1 MKTYLQL
8 VNNVLKALREDQ
20 TTDVNADA
28 YIELVGKFVNDAK
41 QQVEDSWDWSA
52 YNEVRTTT
60 IAAGTDFFVLDNTDN
75 RVKLEMVSIT
85 DPTAGTNSLLV
96 EIPRKVILLRSFTS
110 TEGAAGIPTNY
121 ANNGV
126 DANGDALISV
136 SPPALTASNVMVSG
150 WFRPTDLVSNAD
162 TLSIPYAPVQD
173 LAVAMAV
180 REGGESAGQTS
191 AEYFEIAKRSLS
203 DAIAYDSA
211 RNGEETDW
219 HVDYTPYG
227 RL

>member
-8 VNNVLKALREDQ
+8 VNNVLTALREAQ
-20 TTDVNADA
+20 TTDVNGDA
-28 YIELVGKFVNDAK
+28 YTELVGKFVNDAK

-52 YNEVRTTT
+52 YNEVRTAT
-60 IAAGTDFFVLDNTDN
+60 IAAGTDFFVLANTDN

-136 SPPALTASNVMVSG
+136 SPSCLAASNVMVSG

-219 HVDYTPYG
+219 HVDHTPYG

>member
-20 TTDVNADA
+20 TTDVNADG

-52 YNEVRTTT
+52 YNEVRTST
-60 IAAGTDFFVLDNTDN
+60 IAGGADFFVLAGTDN

-110 TEGAAGIPTNY
+110 TEGAAGIPTSY

-136 SPPALTASNVMVSG
+136 SPASLTASNVMVSG

>member
-52 YNEVRTTT
+52 YNEVRTST
-60 IAAGTDFFVLDNTDN
+60 IAGGADFFVLAGTDN

>member
-8 VNNVLKALREDQ
+8 VNNVLTALREDQ
-20 TTDVNADA
+20 TTDVNANA
-28 YIELVGKFVNDAK
+28 YTELVGKFVNDAK

-52 YNEVRTTT
+52 YNEVRTST
-60 IAAGTDFFVLDNTDN
+60 IAGGTDFFVLTGTDN
-75 RVKLEMVSIT
+75 RVKLEMVAIESA
-85 DPTAGTNSLLV
+85 AGTNSLLV

-110 TEGAAGIPTNY
+110 TTGAAGIPTNY

-136 SPPALTASNVMVSG
+136 SPPCLTACSVMVSG

-180 REGGESAGQTS
+180 REGGESTGQTS

-219 HVDYTPYG
+219 HVDHTPYG

>member
-8 VNNVLKALREDQ
+8 VNNVLTALRESQ
-20 TTDVNADA
+20 TTDVNGSS
-28 YIELVGKFVNDAK
+28 YTELVGKFVNDAK

-52 YNEVRTTT
+52 YNEVRTAT
-60 IAAGTDFFVLDNTDN
+60 IAAGTDFFVLANTDN

-136 SPPALTASNVMVSG
+136 SPSCLTASNVMVSG

-180 REGGESAGQTS
+180 REGGEAAGQTS

-219 HVDYTPYG
+219 HVDHTPYG

>member
-8 VNNVLKALREDQ
+8 VNNVLTALRESQ
-20 TTDVNADA
+20 TTDVNGSS
-28 YIELVGKFVNDAK
+28 YTELVGKFVNDAK

-52 YNEVRTTT
+52 YNEVRTAT
-60 IAAGTDFFVLDNTDN
+60 IAGGADFFVLAGTDN